1 MPNAECQ
8 TPDVRDPLLGDDRN
22 KEHLPTMKA
31 VDTSKLPP
39 FILGTEH
46 SLLFAFFILSVINA
60 QTWLLISTLPEKSE
74 ALKEY
79 RIDKSAM

>member
-8 TPDVRDPLLGDDRN
+8 TPDARAPLLGDDRD
-22 KEHLPTMKA
+22 KEHPPTMKA

-46 SLLFAFFILSVINA
+46 SLLFAFFIL
-60 QTWLLISTLPEKSE
+60 L
-74 ALKEY
+74 
-79 RIDKSAM
+79 